1 MLGLD
6 NAGKTCA
13 AKSLVGESLDNVA
26 PTIGFSKV
34 STKYKGF
41 NVTIYDLG
49 GSKSFRGIWPKYYHE
64 VHGFIFIVDAS
75 DAERLEE
82 TAEVSYFISLVM
94 AHRVNIR
101 GEIRECLAVNN
112 LPIFQESKRLR
123 LWQYRLWNF
132 QLGDTEKWAKND
144 IFSNSM
150 LGCHEKAKTLDF
162 KKVCSLSCK
171 KKIEIEIKTCFVNWR
186 YFCQFKK
193 SHMKNVF
200 IKGISIRDQMKISSY
215 SPCLTFTCNTRPIM
229 PWSQ

>member
-1 MLGLD
+1 MDKVDCTGCGRFLPGGIGGLNRVSVLGRNIYLLMLGLD

-123 LWQYRLWNF
+123 LWQYRLWSF
-132 QLGDTEKWAKND
+132 QGGTQ
-144 IFSNSM
+144 
-150 LGCHEKAKTLDF
+150 T
-162 KKVCSLSCK
+162 
-171 KKIEIEIKTCFVNWR
+171 
-186 YFCQFKK
+186 
-193 SHMKNVF
+193 
-200 IKGISIRDQMKISSY
+200 
-215 SPCLTFTCNTRPIM
+215 
-229 PWSQ
+229 

>member
-1 MLGLD
+1 MCKLIIHVFFFWIPSLNCLHSLAFYPSKAFD
-6 NAGKTCA
+6 
-13 AKSLVGESLDNVA
+13 AKLWCLV
-26 PTIGFSKV
+26 
-34 STKYKGF
+34 
-41 NVTIYDLG
+41 
-49 GSKSFRGIWPKYYHE
+49 
-64 VHGFIFIVDAS
+64 
-75 DAERLEE
+75 
-82 TAEVSYFISLVM
+82 
-94 AHRVNIR
+94 
-101 GEIRECLAVNN
+101 
-112 LPIFQESKRLR
+112 
-123 LWQYRLWNF
+123 WQYRLWNF
-132 QLGDTEKWAKND
+132 QLGDTEKWAKNN